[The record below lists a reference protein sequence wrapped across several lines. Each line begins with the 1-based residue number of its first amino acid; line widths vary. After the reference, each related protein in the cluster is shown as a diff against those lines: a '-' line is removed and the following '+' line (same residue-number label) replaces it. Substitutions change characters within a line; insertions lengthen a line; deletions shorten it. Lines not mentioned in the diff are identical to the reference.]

1 MNFVNILLRAIGFI
15 PSLVSGI
22 ESMYASKSGAQ
33 KKDAA
38 MMFLQNALAMSD
50 AIASREIVQPEQ
62 FKNGI
67 SQIIDGVVICM
78 NASSWAKESGHVAVA
93 APQSNP

>member
-1 MNFVNILLRAIGFI
+1 MNFVNLLLRTIGFI

-22 ESMYASKSGAQ
+22 ESMLTSKSGIE

-38 MMFLQNALAMSD
+38 MMFLQSAIGMTD

-67 SQIIDGVVICM
+67 SQIIDGVVLCM
-78 NASSWAKESGHVAVA
+78 NASTWAKDKPALPVAGA
-93 APQSNP
+93 H

>member
-1 MNFVNILLRAIGFI
+1 MNFVNLLLRTIGFI

-22 ESMYASKSGAQ
+22 ESMLTSKSGIE

-38 MMFLQNALAMSD
+38 MVFLQSAIGMTD

-67 SQIIDGVVICM
+67 SQIIDGVVMCM
-78 NASSWAKESGHVAVA
+78 NASTWAKDKPALPVVGAH
-93 APQSNP
+93 

>member
-1 MNFVNILLRAIGFI
+1 MNFVNLLMRTIGFI

-22 ESMYASKSGAQ
+22 ETMLTSRSGPE

-38 MMFLQNALAMSD
+38 MLFLQNAISMTD
-50 AIASREIVQPEQ
+50 AVASREIVQPEQ

-67 SQIIDGVVICM
+67 SQIIDGVVMCM
-78 NASSWAKESGHVAVA
+78 NASAWAKEKPVGAGA
-93 APQSNP
+93 GR

>member
-1 MNFVNILLRAIGFI
+1 MNFVNLLLRAIGFV
-15 PSLVSGI
+15 PSLVNAI
-22 ESMYASKSGAQ
+22 ESMLASKSGAE

-38 MMFLQNALAMSD
+38 MMFLQNALGMTD

-67 SQIIDGVVICM
+67 SQIIDGVVLCM
-78 NASSWAKESGHVAVA
+78 NSSAWAKDSGQPAVA
-93 APQSNP
+93 QPHL

>member
-1 MNFVNILLRAIGFI
+1 MNFVNLLLRAIGFI
-15 PSLVSGI
+15 PSLVTGI
-22 ESMYASKSGAQ
+22 EGMFRSKSGAE

-50 AIASREIVQPEQ
+50 AVASREIVQPEE

-67 SQIIDGVVICM
+67 SQIIDGVVMCM
-78 NASSWAKESGHVAVA
+78 NASAWAKKESSAGA
-93 APQSNP
+93 Q